1 VRPKRARVFEEI
13 AQFLVNHAV
22 ESVVAGA
29 LVAVL
34 FRLLDSA
41 KQTAR

>member
-1 VRPKRARVFEEI
+1 VFEEI
-13 AQFLVNHAV
+13 TQFLVNHAV

-29 LVAVL
+29 LIAML
-34 FRLLDSA
+34 FGLLDSA